1 MRKILVFLLII
12 STLCLMVS
20 CFDEQKE
27 PTVKKQLCTYDVEF
41 FIDGNDVTDEY
52 SYLLDGVSLKAY
64 EGTVVDISEN
74 IIFNIPDGLYLDEE
88 NSVLYGEIKTDNSL
102 KLSVHYKLD
111 RENIDY
117 SFSAENSYIKYVAK
131 VLGESNFDGIIKD
144 ETASYGY
151 ALSAT
156 REKTNGGLE
165 IDLGERNVNDYER
178 IFVRVRITG
187 SQTYQMLANGVTEI
201 CYLERGNYRV
211 YDIKPILEEK
221 GIDVINS
228 LSFYS
233 VEEESGSVLVDSIVF
248 VDRENA
254 LSADPSYL
262 IKRDDSSYYIS
273 DFNDPGILSLVQ
285 TVGVDAGGNR
295 VIDMAKV
302 SWDIAKNDK
311 SAYNV
316 VFRGLK
322 VQVPTNVVSGIK
334 YNLPTSFDLTNAN
347 EIVLRFTCDAW
358 HGGYISSYF
367 LFTNGEKTA
376 NIIKYCKIYYQNGQS
391 TDGPSV
397 TTRENTLDG
406 INYRRCTLVLDVQ
419 KFIKATGM
427 TSIDGIIFGTNN
439 PSSFERHYIDEIY
452 YTVDGADKAIE
463 RTDFVTGNVV
473 PGGYYME
480 DTAHGLAITGT
491 ASTFA
496 THTLNSSILGADIQT
511 LTVRY
516 MESGSEQAIIKFIS
530 GDKDIYFNLT
540 KASEGDKGVIS
551 KEVDE
556 FGFTIIKLNFAELPS
571 DSWLVSER
579 GTLEL
584 TAIGI
589 GSSNSLGTPIFDY
602 VAYNE

>member
-12 STLCLMVS
+12 STLFLMVS
-20 CFDEQKE
+20 CFEDDKE

-41 FIDGNDVTDEY
+41 FIDGIEATDEFL
-52 SYLLDGVSLKAY
+52 YLLDGVSLKAY

-74 IIFNIPDGLYLDEE
+74 IIFNIPEGLDLDEE
-88 NSVLYGEIKTDNSL
+88 NSVLYGEIKTNNSL

-117 SFSAENSYIKYVAK
+117 SFSADNPYIKYVAK

-211 YDIKPILEEK
+211 YDIKPLLEAK
-221 GIDVINS
+221 NIDVINS
-228 LSFYS
+228 LSLYS

-248 VDRENA
+248 VDKENA

-273 DFNDPGILSLVQ
+273 DFNDPRVLSLVQ
-285 TVGVDAGGNR
+285 TVGIDAGGNR

-302 SWDIAKNDK
+302 SLDLAKNDK
-311 SAYNV
+311 NAYNV
-316 VFRGLK
+316 VLRGLK

-334 YNLPTSFDLTNAN
+334 YNLPISFDLTNAN

-358 HGGYISSYF
+358 HGGYISSFF
-367 LFTNGEKTA
+367 LFTDGENTA

-391 TDGPSV
+391 TNGPSV

-406 INYRRCTLVLDVQ
+406 INYRRCTLVLDVNA
-419 KFIKATGM
+419 FIKATGM

-452 YTVDGADKAIE
+452 YTVDGEDKAIE

-480 DTAHGLAITGT
+480 DTAHGLKITGT

-496 THTLNSSILGADIQT
+496 IHTLSNSILGADIQT

-540 KASEGDKGVIS
+540 KANAGDNGVIS